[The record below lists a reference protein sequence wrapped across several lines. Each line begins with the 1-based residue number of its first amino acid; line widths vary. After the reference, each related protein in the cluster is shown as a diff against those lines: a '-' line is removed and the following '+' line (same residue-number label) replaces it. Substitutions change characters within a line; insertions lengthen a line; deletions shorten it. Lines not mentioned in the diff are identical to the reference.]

1 MFAFLPPTLRGILS
15 ALMLLGNT
23 IGCFIPLVMVS
34 ILKVVIPWKPSRMLC
49 TKILIL
55 LGTGWIGVNNKMM
68 ALFSRIDWDVR
79 GMEGI
84 EPNGWYLV
92 VSNHQSWVDILV
104 LQNIFNRKIPFLK
117 FFLKQELIW
126 VPLMGVAWWALDFP
140 FMKRYS
146 KEYLAKHPQHKG
158 KDLAATKAACAKFR
172 STPVSVMN
180 FVEGTRFSAAKQK
193 RQNSPF
199 SHLLRPKAGGI
210 AYVLSA
216 MGDHLQSIVDVT
228 ICYPEGPQSFWGLL
242 CGRVRTIRIDIRLRP
257 ITDEIL
263 GDYFEDSDFRET
275 FCLWLNEIWEQKDL
289 RLTQMKKNVWEKE
302 EKSRQDDAAA

>member
-289 RLTQMKKNVWEKE
+289 RLAQMKKNVWEKE